1 MRPPAKNIQKKVKEF
16 SYRFLIVA
24 GIFLLSLIVFIL
36 IADEFVLEKE
46 TGLDILVLIAY
57 RELPASPQPEVMLFI
72 TFFGS
77 PYFLLTAYILLVGY
91 YLIFRKNTKLS
102 LDVAA
107 IGITSSILLFSLK
120 AFFHRLRPLD
130 PIVKAVKG
138 FSFPSGHSF
147 SSFTF
152 FGLLIYI
159 VWQYRFSNLW
169 KWILTILFF
178 LFACLIAFSRVYLH
192 VHYASDVVAG
202 FFLSLTFLTSSL
214 WILNR
219 RKIREGKR
227 ETANGKREKVLAAC

>member
-1 MRPPAKNIQKKVKEF
+1 MSLPVDNIQKKVKDF
-16 SYRFLIVA
+16 SFRLLIVA
-24 GIFLLSLIVFIL
+24 GIFLIALIVFIF

-46 TGLDILVLIAY
+46 TALDSFVFKALSGITGK
-57 RELPASPQPEVMLFI
+57 STTHVMLII

-77 PYFLLTAYILLVGY
+77 PYFLLTSYIVLISY
-91 YLIFRKNTKLS
+91 YLIFRKNTRLS

-107 IGITSSILLFSLK
+107 VGVTSSILLFSLK
-120 AFFHRLRPLD
+120 NFFHRLRPLD
-130 PIVKAVKG
+130 PLVKPVKG

-159 VWQYRFSNLW
+159 VWQYKFDNLW

-192 VHYASDVVAG
+192 VHFASDVVAG
-202 FFLSLTFLTSSL
+202 FFLSLTFLISSL
-214 WILNR
+214 WILNKR
-219 RKIREGKR
+219 QVRLGK
-227 ETANGKREKVLAAC
+227 

>member
-1 MRPPAKNIQKKVKEF
+1 MRPPPKNIQKKVKEF
-16 SYRFLIVA
+16 SFRFLIVL
-24 GIFLLSLIVFIL
+24 GIFLLALILFIL
-36 IADEFVLEKE
+36 IADEFVLQKE
-46 TGLDILVLIAY
+46 TGLDSIVFRALSGITG
-57 RELPASPQPEVMLFI
+57 RSTTEVMLFI

-107 IGITSSILLFSLK
+107 IGIISSILLFSLK
-120 AFFHRLRPLD
+120 SFFHRLRPLD
-130 PIVKAVKG
+130 PIVKPVKG

-159 VWQYRFSNLW
+159 IWQYRFSKLW

-202 FFLSLTFLTSSL
+202 FFLSLTFLSFSL

-219 RKIREGKR
+219 RNAR
-227 ETANGKREKVLAAC
+227 NGRRQT